1 MGGHDHAMEWTEDCE
16 KFFLEI
22 LAERVKRHVNGSS
35 VFTLTDW
42 FNMDEQIF
50 LKFAIRYGPDKL
62 KGKYHRLRIRHI
74 KFGELIDDAD
84 VKWDP
89 LSGKVVADDTV
100 WDKFCQRDKSFKA
113 FKTKGCKLYPLL
125 TEVFGAS
132 TYASRTSEGHRVE
145 SAGGEAGESEGT
157 ESGNIKRKS
166 GGDLLGM
173 RRMKTSSGNDKAGE
187 SEGTES
193 GNKKRKSRGDMLG
206 MRRMK
211 TSSGN
216 DKYEAFLDVWKQS
229 MMVFTDAW
237 SQTMAEDYSI
247 DECMAVLEATDD
259 VSTTSYNKALTYFLE
274 PDWRKMFLLMPKHRR
289 KGWLD
294 SMQK

>member
-1 MGGHDHAMEWTEDCE
+1 MRGHDDAMEWTEDCE
-16 KFFLEI
+16 RFFLEI

-35 VFTLTDW
+35 SFTSTDW

-74 KFGELIDDAD
+74 KFGELINDAD

-100 WDKFCQRDKSFKA
+100 WDKFFQRDKSFKA
-113 FKTKGCKLYPLL
+113 FKKKGCKLYPLL
-125 TEVFGAS
+125 TEVFGVS
-132 TYASRTSEGHRVE
+132 TYASRTLEEHRVE

-157 ESGNIKRKS
+157 QS
-166 GGDLLGM
+166 D
-173 RRMKTSSGNDKAGE
+173 
-187 SEGTES
+187 
-193 GNKKRKSRGDMLG
+193 NKKRKSGGDMLG

-211 TSSGN
+211 TSSVN
-216 DKYEAFLDVWKQS
+216 DKCEAFLDVWKQS
-229 MMVFTDAW
+229 MMAFTDAW

-247 DECMAVLEATDD
+247 DECMAVLEATPD

-274 PDWRKMFLLMPKHRR
+274 PDWRKMFLLMPNHRR

>member
-1 MGGHDHAMEWTEDCE
+1 
-16 KFFLEI
+16 
-22 LAERVKRHVNGSS
+22 
-35 VFTLTDW
+35 
-42 FNMDEQIF
+42 MDEQIF

-62 KGKYHRLRIRHI
+62 KGKYHRLRSRHI
-74 KFGELIDDAD
+74 KFGELIDNSD

-166 GGDLLGM
+166 GGDMLGM
-173 RRMKTSSGNDKAGE
+173 RRMKTSSGNDKACE
-187 SEGTES
+187 SESTES
-193 GNKKRKSRGDMLG
+193 GNK
-206 MRRMK
+206 
-211 TSSGN
+211 N
-216 DKYEAFLDVWKQS
+216 AFLDVWKQS
-229 MMVFTDAW
+229 MMAFTDAW
-237 SQTMAEDYSI
+237 SQTMAGDYSI
-247 DECMAVLEATDD
+247 DECMAVLEATD

-294 SMQK
+294 SMQR